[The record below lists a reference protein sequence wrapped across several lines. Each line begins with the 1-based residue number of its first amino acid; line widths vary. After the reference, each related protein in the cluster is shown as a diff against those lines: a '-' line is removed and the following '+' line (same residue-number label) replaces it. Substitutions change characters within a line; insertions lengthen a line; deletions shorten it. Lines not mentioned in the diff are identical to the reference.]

1 MQITYH
7 TALLELE
14 DMPLDIGYSSER
26 VDLKN
31 SVGESIRI
39 GGQNGATQLIITV
52 PFIDE
57 SCITQ
62 LKEMDSLLYINALGG
77 ITKTLIVA
85 TDKHTMPPLE
95 EWLVG
100 FDYDEAFGDYYGVR
114 LSGGEL
120 NGEFT
125 KALFIISKDGAIFH
139 HEILNDLN
147 DPFSLD
153 KALLKIAAA
162 QSCYTGKGCHG

>member
-1 MQITYH
+1 MQITYN
-7 TALLELE
+7 TTLLELE
-14 DMPLDIGYSSER
+14 DTPLDIGYASER
-26 VDLKN
+26 VDLK
-31 SVGESIRI
+31 SSTGETFRV
-39 GGQNGATQLIITV
+39 GGQNGATQLIIAL

-57 SCITQ
+57 ISIVQ
-62 LKEMDSLLYINALGG
+62 LKKMDSLLYVNALGG
-77 ITKTLIVA
+77 ITKALVVA
-85 TDKHTMPPLE
+85 SDTHTMPPLE

-114 LSGGEL
+114 LSNKEL
-120 NGEFT
+120 A
-125 KALFIISKDGAIFH
+125 KSLFIISKDGAVFY

>member
-1 MQITYH
+1 METINNTTH
-7 TALLELE
+7 LKLE
-14 DMPLDIGYSSER
+14 DMPLDIGYASEQ

-31 SVGESIRI
+31 RRGEIFRI
-39 GGQNGATQLIITV
+39 GGQNGATQLIITL
-52 PFIDE
+52 PFIDDI
-57 SCITQ
+57 CIAQ
-62 LKEMDSLLYINALGG
+62 LKEMDSLLNINALGG
-77 ITKTLIVA
+77 ITKALVVA
-85 TDKHTMPPLE
+85 TDKNAMPLLK

-114 LSGGEL
+114 LSNKEL
-120 NGEFT
+120 A
-125 KALFIISKDGAIFH
+125 KSLFIISKDGAVFY

-153 KALLKIAAA
+153 KALIKIAAA

>member
-1 MQITYH
+1 MQITH
-7 TALLELE
+7 NTSILELE
-14 DMPLDIGYSSER
+14 DMPLDIGYASER

-31 SVGESIRI
+31 STGETFRI
-39 GGQNGATQLIITV
+39 GGQNGSTQLIITL
-52 PFIDE
+52 PFIDDT
-57 SCITQ
+57 CIAQ
-62 LKEMDSLLYINALGG
+62 LKEMDSLLNINALGG
-77 ITKTLIVA
+77 ITKALVIA
-85 TDKHTMPPLE
+85 TDKNAMPLLE

-114 LSGGEL
+114 LSNKEL
-120 NGEFT
+120 A
-125 KALFIISKDGAIFH
+125 KSLFIISKDGAVFY